1 MFISRMMRRIG
12 ILWFRNDLRLADNA
26 SLNRSLDLITNK
38 QIDYLLPFYCFD
50 EAILEEVS
58 REAKLSR
65 CSGFRRNFMIE
76 SVRDLRESLR
86 NKLGSTLYIAYG
98 APEIKLAEFID
109 TLLVDNKDSQVV
121 QVLASRDVAHE
132 EVTLHLNY
140 WA

>member
-1 MFISRMMRRIG
+1 MRRIG
-12 ILWFRNDLRLADNA
+12 ILWFRNDLRLTDNA

-50 EAILEEVS
+50 EAILEGVS

-65 CSGFRRNFMIE
+65 CSGFRRNFLIE

-86 NKLGSTLYIAYG
+86 SKLGSNLYIAYG
-98 APEIKLAEFID
+98 APETKLTEFID
-109 TLLVDNKDSQVV
+109 TLIVDNKDSQVV

-132 EVTLHLNY
+132 EVNDI
-140 WA
+140 